1 MVKFP
6 SQEWIEQFKEKVNQN
21 AAYEDAAKSWE
32 GDFIF
37 LVEPDGALTA
47 PVALYMDLFHGK
59 CRDAKM
65 LATPD
70 EKAAAYT
77 YQGPYS
83 NWKKL
88 INKEIDPIQGMM
100 TGKFKLK
107 GNMMKIMRYT
117 RAAKEL
123 INTASTI
130 PTEFP

>member
-6 SQEWIEQFKEKVNQN
+6 SQEWIEQFKEKINQN
-21 AAYEDAAKSWE
+21 AAYEDAAKTWE

-37 LVEPDGALTA
+37 LVEPDGALTT

-70 EKAAAYT
+70 EKPAAYT
-77 YQGPYS
+77 YQGPYT
-83 NWKKL
+83 NWRKL

-123 INTASTI
+123 INTASLI